1 MVRMFVRH
9 SVRDYSVWKRAYNAF
24 DKERKTMGVKRHAVF
39 RAVTNPKD
47 VTVFHDFAT
56 LTKARKFAGSRRLR
70 QAMKAAGV
78 RSAPKIWFVKA
89 A

>member
-9 SVRDYSVWKRAYNAF
+9 SVRDYGLWKRAYNAF
-24 DKERKTMGVKRHAVF
+24 GKERRKMGVKRHGVF
-39 RAVTNPKD
+39 RGAANPKD
-47 VTVFHDFAT
+47 VTVFHDFAS
-56 LTKARKFAGSRRLR
+56 LAKAKKFAGARRLR

-78 RSAPKIWFVKA
+78 RSAPKIWFVRA